1 MPTLLEKIEASAR
14 QRLTLPAGRTPAQ
27 ELTRYKN
34 FLKVESHRLKIL
46 HRAGGGGREICQ
58 ARAAILDNLL
68 QYLFNTVVKLGN
80 FYLPKLPPLALIA
93 VGGYGRGE
101 LNPHSDID
109 IIFLHDGRMMP
120 GNKPHPLLEAL
131 TGSGGLLYT
140 LYDIGL
146 KVLPLVRSLD
156 DCVKVANGDMQ
167 SKTSL
172 IEARLLA
179 GDAALFDRF
188 QKVVEAKCV
197 KGYENQYI
205 DARLADQRDRHAKY
219 GNSACMQEPNIK
231 NGCGGLRDYQNLMWM
246 AFFKIRARSTEEL
259 RLRDLISTSE
269 LKQLEAAYDYLLRV
283 RTDLHYLTGRPVEAM
298 PKSIQPAIA
307 HNLGYTDRSPRKR
320 LEGLMRDFYKHSRN
334 IYLIT
339 QLVEQRLALMPVA
352 SRFPTFREIL
362 RSRRSVKPQPVD
374 GFIFFEGQIEAANA
388 RVFREQPRRLM
399 RVFLYAQ
406 QRGLSL
412 HPDLAQLIR
421 QQLSLVNRYFLE
433 DIHVH
438 ETFLQ
443 IVGQRGDVARIL
455 RMMHNVD
462 FLGKYLPEFGRL
474 TCLVQHEFFHQYAAD
489 EHTLM
494 CLQKLDDI
502 WGAKTPPLNNYTE
515 MFISLER
522 PHLLYLALLLHD
534 AGKADES
541 GRHEKDSARLV
552 DRMGKRLKLD
562 TGSLKSLRLIV
573 EQHLTMV
580 QISQRRDLDDP
591 AVIRNFA
598 KLIETPEN
606 LVMLTLHTVADS
618 LGTSDK
624 IWNSFKDSLLWTL
637 HRNTMNLIAGGPDFI
652 RAEEKLRENLAREV
666 RKLAPASFN
675 EDELNAHFNT
685 LPPRY
690 YHTHT
695 ARDIMTD
702 LSLAHRFMHFQL
714 TEENRALEPV
724 TYWHNE
730 PDRSYSVVK
739 VCTWDR
745 AGLFAKITGALTAA
759 GLNIL
764 SAQIFSRTDG
774 IIIDTLLVNDAVTG
788 KPAEREAKDL
798 FEKYL
803 DQALNNGGANLAAL
817 IKKRKAVKP
826 LYFPLEGE
834 ELPIIIGFDNDS
846 SEQCTVIDVET
857 EDRVGLLYTIAQT
870 LSELKIDVILSKITT
885 EKGAAI
891 DSFYVT
897 EIGGGKLT
905 TQQRLNTLERR
916 LRTAIAALE

>member
-14 QRLTLPAGRTPAQ
+14 QRLPLPAGRTPAQ
-27 ELTRYKN
+27 ELARYRN

-46 HRAGGGGREICQ
+46 HRAGAGGREVCR

-68 QYLFNTVVKLGN
+68 YHLFETVKSIGG
-80 FYLPKLPPLALIA
+80 FDKQKLPPLALVAI
-93 VGGYGRGE
+93 GGFGRGE
-101 LNPHSDID
+101 LNPNSDID
-109 IIFLHDGRMMP
+109 IMFLHDGRMLER
-120 GNKPHPLLEAL
+120 NKPHPFLEAL
-131 TGSGGLLYT
+131 TGTGGLLYT

-146 KVLPLVRSLD
+146 KVGPAVRSLE
-156 DCVKVANGDMQ
+156 DCVKVANSDMQ

-172 IEARLLA
+172 IEARLIA
-179 GDAALFDRF
+179 GDESLLEKF
-188 QKVVEAKCV
+188 QKLVENKCV
-197 KGYENQYI
+197 KGYEDEYLGQ
-205 DARLADQRDRHAKY
+205 RLEDQRQRRAKY

-246 AFFKIRARSTEEL
+246 AYFKIRARTTEEL
-259 RLRDLISTSE
+259 RLRDLMSASE
-269 LKQLEAAYDYLLRV
+269 VKQLESAYDYLMRV
-283 RTDLHYLTGRPVEAM
+283 RTDLHYHTGRPVDDL

-307 HNLGYTDRSPRKR
+307 HNLGYTDRSPRRR
-320 LEGLMRDFYKHSRN
+320 LEAMMRDFYKHSRN

-339 QLVEQRLALMPVA
+339 QLVEQRLALMPTA
-352 SRFPTFREIL
+352 SRFPTFKEIL
-362 RSRRSVKPQPVD
+362 RSRQQATPQVVD
-374 GFIFFEGQIEAANA
+374 GFIFNEGQIEAANA
-388 RVFREQPRRLM
+388 RIFREQPRRLM

-406 QRGLSL
+406 QRGLKL

-421 QQLSLVNRYFLE
+421 QQLALVNRYFLE
-433 DIHVH
+433 DSHVH

-455 RMMHNVD
+455 RMMHDVD
-462 FLGKYLPEFGRL
+462 FLGKYIPEFGRL

-502 WGAKTPPLNNYTE
+502 WGAKTPPLGNYTE
-515 MFISLER
+515 MFISLEH

-541 GRHEKDSARLV
+541 GKHEKDSARLV
-552 DRMGKRLKLD
+552 VRMGRRLKLD
-562 TGSLKSLRLIV
+562 NHSIKALQLIV
-573 EQHLTMV
+573 EHHLTMV

-591 AVIRNFA
+591 AVIRKFA
-598 KLIETPEN
+598 KLIESPEN

-624 IWNSFKDSLLWTL
+624 IWNGFKDSLLWTL
-637 HRNTMNLIAGGPDFI
+637 HHNTMRVITGGTEFI
-652 RAEEKLRENLAREV
+652 RAEEKLRESLAREV
-666 RKLAPASFN
+666 RKLAPASFK
-675 EDELNAHFNT
+675 EDEMQAHFST
-685 LPPRY
+685 LPTRY
-690 YHTHT
+690 FHTHS

-702 LSLAHRFMHFQL
+702 LALTHRFMHLQL
-714 TEENRALEPV
+714 TEEERALEPV

-730 PDRSYSVVK
+730 PDRSHSVVK

-745 AGLFAKITGALTAA
+745 AGLFAKIAGALTAA

-764 SAQIFSRTDG
+764 SAQIFSRGDG
-774 IIIDTLLVNDAVTG
+774 IIIDTLLVNEAVTG
-788 KPAEREAKDL
+788 KPAERESKDL

-803 DQALNNGGANLAAL
+803 AQILNDEHANLAAL

-826 LYFPLEGE
+826 QYFPLEGE
-834 ELPIIIGFDNDS
+834 ELPIVISYDNDS
-846 SEQCTVIDVET
+846 SAQCTVIDVET
-857 EDRVGLLYTIAQT
+857 EDRVGLLYTIAHT
-870 LSELKIDVILSKITT
+870 LSELKVDVILSKVTT

-897 EIGGGKLT
+897 EIGGGKIT
-905 TQQRLNTLERR
+905 AQARLNTIERR
-916 LRTAIAALE
+916 LKAAIAALE